1 MFLLCI
7 QIALSQIRPLVG
19 ETEYG
24 ISGYGS
30 KFAPFETDSCQNNRT
45 MLYLT
50 GLAFACFLALLL
62 FFKNGRSQADRI
74 LLGWMVLIAVHIL
87 LSHGLFTGWALE
99 YPHTLGLTFPLP
111 LLHGVLLYSYTRSVT
126 GEGTVRPAVIGLQLL
141 PAIVVVMLAAPFY
154 MLPEAEKARVFL
166 SGGKGFEW
174 FGNLSVLLI
183 VASGLLYS
191 ALSIRTIRRHRR
203 RLVQQFSNN
212 DHKLFR
218 WLESMSIALGLIW
231 MSVLFAD
238 DRVVFAGVSFFV
250 MFIGFMGINQVPVFY
265 SEPQNRRSVP
275 ETAPHNGYAGEVAV
289 PEKVTET
296 CGDTGV
302 ATVRSVPAAVSGEV
316 QAASLERLE
325 AVMKKVGVLMEKEAL
340 YEEPELTLGELAAKA
355 GVSANVLSQA
365 INTVAGKTFYQYVN
379 DYRIEAFI
387 QAASLPENR
396 KYTLIA
402 LAYACGF
409 HSKTTFHKYFRLKTG
424 KTPTD
429 YFNS

>member
-1 MFLLCI
+1 M
-7 QIALSQIRPLVG
+7 AV
-19 ETEYG
+19 
-24 ISGYGS
+24 
-30 KFAPFETDSCQNNRT
+30 
-45 MLYLT
+45 LYLT

-62 FFKNGRSQADRI
+62 FFKSGRSQADHI

-87 LSHGLFTGWALE
+87 LSHGLFSGWALE
-99 YPHTLGLTFPLP
+99 YPHMLGLTFPLP

-126 GEGTVRPAVIGLQLL
+126 GERAIRPGFIGLQLL
-141 PAIVVVMLAAPFY
+141 PAIVVVLLALPFY
-154 MLPEAEKARVFL
+154 VLPEAEKARVFR

-174 FGNLSVLLI
+174 FGDVSVLLI
-183 VASGLLYS
+183 VTSGLLYS
-191 ALSIRTIRRHRR
+191 ALSIKTIRRHRA

-212 DHKLFR
+212 DRKLLR

-231 MSVLFAD
+231 LSVLFAD

-250 MFIGFMGINQVPVFY
+250 MFTGFMGINQVPVFY
-265 SEPQNRRSVP
+265 SELQHQPPVPAAGLYTGQAGVVPVP
-275 ETAPHNGYAGEVAV
+275 ETAAG
-289 PEKVTET
+289 TR
-296 CGDTGV
+296 GDTGV
-302 ATVRSVPAAVSGEV
+302 ATVRSISAAVPGEV

-325 AVMKKVGVLMEKEAL
+325 TVMKKVGFLMEKVAL